1 MSEIKYIRI
10 LSMVGGLMALSA
22 QAVTYREVLQEVV
35 SNSPEMAVAGAVA
48 DAERDENHTGLTLAN
63 PEAAFSY
70 QWELNHTGDKKT
82 FDLSQEFDMATLSG
96 AKRHV
101 ATARDRVAEAT
112 YDVTR
117 RDVAARADAL
127 MTEIV
132 WRRKMQNYYASECDT
147 YGRMLQYYE
156 EAMKRGIYN
165 IVDYNSI
172 RMQMSAVETEAK
184 INTIEL
190 TSLLKRMER
199 LAGGKLPA
207 WDSAEYADF
216 TIPAPTEYQEW
227 QDQHLRNNPEYSAAQ
242 AAGMVAEREV
252 TLRKRENLPSIS
264 LGYTGEVVADENF
277 HGVSVGLE
285 LPLWGNRG
293 KVKAARA
300 AEAAAKLEAQN
311 VADEYRSSCDRLYLK
326 AVALGDLEQESR
338 KLRDE
343 CDSRESLKKLYDLGQ
358 LSVHDYLSQLLPLF
372 ELDRKVLDTEYEY
385 QQALCDLR
393 NGAF

>member
-1 MSEIKYIRI
+1 MAVAALLVSFDSE
-10 LSMVGGLMALSA
+10 
-22 QAVTYREVLQEVV
+22 AVSYREALRTVV
-35 SNSPEMAVAGAVA
+35 EKSPETAVAGAI
-48 DAERDENHTGLTLAN
+48 AEAQRDENHTGLTLAN
-63 PEAAFSY
+63 PDAAFSY

-82 FDLSQEFDMATLSG
+82 FELSQEFDMATLSG
-96 AKRHV
+96 AKRDLAV
-101 ATARDRVAEAT
+101 ARDRAAEAG
-112 YDVTR
+112 YDITR

-132 WRRKMQNYYASECDT
+132 WRRKIQRYYDTECDT
-147 YGRMLQYYE
+147 YSRLLQYYE
-156 EAMKRGIYN
+156 EAMKKGIYN

-172 RMQMSAVETEAK
+172 RMQMSAVETESK
-184 INTIEL
+184 INSIEL
-190 TSLLKRMER
+190 SSLMKRMQR
-199 LAGGKLPA
+199 MAGGELPA
-207 WDSAEYADF
+207 WNSAEYADF
-216 TIPAPTEYQEW
+216 TLPSESEYREW
-227 QDQHLRNNPEYSAAQ
+227 QDRLLRGNPALSAAE
-242 AAGMVAEREV
+242 AAGAVAEREV

-277 HGVSVGLE
+277 HGVSVGLQ

-311 VADEYRSSCDRLYLK
+311 IEDEYRASRERLYLK
-326 AVALGDLEQESR
+326 AVALGELEQESR

-343 CDSRESLKKLYDLGQ
+343 CDTRESLKKLYDLGQ

-372 ELDRKVLDTEYEY
+372 ELDRKVIDTEYEY

-393 NGAF
+393 DGTLMY